1 MRLNPSGAP
10 QLGGTNTP
18 AFAATG
24 SRLQMGVIRNGYL
37 WTCQHAGLDNAN
49 GTYTNSG
56 STVNRS
62 GIQWWKFQLNSTG
75 TPLTYSASGMVY
87 DSATSNPWWY
97 YMPSL
102 AVNSNNVILVGFS
115 GSNPNNY
122 ISALFSGVRAD
133 GATILPPIVTQSGN
147 AYFTGSWGD
156 YSFTTVDP
164 TDNRTLWT
172 IQGFANNVSP
182 YPWGRLDRFRAS
194 VSLAAR

>member
-1 MRLNPSGAP
+1 MA
-10 QLGGTNTP
+10 
-18 AFAATG
+18 
-24 SRLQMGVIRNGYL
+24 VIRNGYL

-75 TPLTYSASGMVY
+75 TPPTYSASGMVY

-115 GSNPNNY
+115 GSNPNNMARKVVAV
-122 ISALFSGVRAD
+122 IGVRWLGMAFFVREP
-133 GATILPPIVTQSGN
+133 GVVFMPLYGFFPGEISFWGGN
-147 AYFTGSWGD
+147 AH
-156 YSFTTVDP
+156 P
-164 TDNRTLWT
+164 
-172 IQGFANNVSP
+172 A
-182 YPWGRLDRFRAS
+182 RFYT
-194 VSLAAR
+194 